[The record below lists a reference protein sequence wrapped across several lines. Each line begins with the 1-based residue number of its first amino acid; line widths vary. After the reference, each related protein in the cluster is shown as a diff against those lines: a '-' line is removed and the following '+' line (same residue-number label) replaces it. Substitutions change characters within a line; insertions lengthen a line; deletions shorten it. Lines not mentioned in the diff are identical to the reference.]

1 MPLPCSNPCGRE
13 AQQGG
18 TRQGDSSSSLH
29 SPPGARAGGSTRL
42 PIVLCSE
49 ETRADTT
56 WKGKGKQTKPTNQPK
71 KPHTLLPVPESRNEI
86 CFRLICFC
94 LLSSHNSQTS
104 PHSRGQLA
112 SPRDTAKSYACPA
125 QLSSPAHILS
135 LSKAQTA

>member
-1 MPLPCSNPCGRE
+1 MLQQCSNPRGRE

-29 SPPGARAGGSTRL
+29 SPGACAGGSTRL
-42 PIVLCSE
+42 CSALKSQE
-49 ETRADTT
+49 QTLLGRERERETKST
-56 WKGKGKQTKPTNQPK
+56 KQPT
-71 KPHTLLPVPESRNEI
+71 KPHTLLPLSEGRKET

-94 LLSSHNSQTS
+94 LLSSHSSQTS

-125 QLSSPAHILS
+125 QLSSPEHILS
-135 LSKAQTA
+135 LSKAGAA